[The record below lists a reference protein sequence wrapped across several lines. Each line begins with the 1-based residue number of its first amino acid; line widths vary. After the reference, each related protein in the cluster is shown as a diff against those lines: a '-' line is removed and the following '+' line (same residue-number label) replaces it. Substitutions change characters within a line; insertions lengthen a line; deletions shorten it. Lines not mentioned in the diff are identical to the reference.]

1 MLIRGL
7 HRCYNCTQMIVTL
20 KGRTTVLDDQARVF
34 VLKLQ
39 VVVHHCR
46 RIILLS
52 IVLNFIRLA
61 LRKGSGDIQTDLCL
75 DSD

>member
-1 MLIRGL
+1 
-7 HRCYNCTQMIVTL
+7 MIVTL

-52 IVLNFIRLA
+52 INIVLNFIRLV